1 MKSGGIPMEER
12 SFRMAEI
19 VPLMQESLANGQ
31 TVQFSPRGISMLPML
46 RQGKDT
52 VTLAAVTGRLKKY
65 DIPLY
70 QRDDGAYVLHRI
82 TKAGET
88 YTCIG
93 DNQYEY
99 EPGIRQDQIIAVV
112 SAFSRDGKQI
122 SVKNT
127 GYILYTRLWHW
138 SRWPRWMLFRL
149 RRKTRVILRRIRNK
163 Q

>member
-1 MKSGGIPMEER
+1 MEER

-19 VPLMQESLANGQ
+19 VPLMQESLKNGQ

-52 VTLAAVTGRLKKY
+52 VTLTSVTGPLKKY

-82 TKAGET
+82 TKVGET

-93 DNQYEY
+93 DNQFVY

-112 SAFSRDGKQI
+112 CGFSRDRKQI
-122 SVKNT
+122 SVENF
-127 GYILYTRLWHW
+127 GYRIYTRLWHW
-138 SRWPRWMLFRL
+138 TRWPRWMLFRL